1 MSEVK
6 RIYFAVVFAAA
17 MWSLIVVGVS
27 LFSGDK
33 LMFIPQQADLGTE
46 ALAQRAEVLRLSFFL
61 LFAYFAML
69 HIFVE
74 KRKISAG
81 HVLLS
86 IMTSLTLVGTIKLAT
101 LDDFTSE
108 AGYVV
113 LFGIS
118 ALLIFLG
125 SRPSVRRYFKR
136 RM

>member
-1 MSEVK
+1 MSGVK
-6 RIYFAVVFAAA
+6 RIYLAVVFAAA

-33 LMFIPQQADLGTE
+33 LLFMPQQADLGSA
-46 ALAQRAEVLRLSFFL
+46 ALAGRAEVLRLSFFL
-61 LFAYFAML
+61 LYAYFAML

-86 IMTSLTLVGTIKLAT
+86 IMTSLTLVGTIKLVT
-101 LDDFTSE
+101 LDDFPSE